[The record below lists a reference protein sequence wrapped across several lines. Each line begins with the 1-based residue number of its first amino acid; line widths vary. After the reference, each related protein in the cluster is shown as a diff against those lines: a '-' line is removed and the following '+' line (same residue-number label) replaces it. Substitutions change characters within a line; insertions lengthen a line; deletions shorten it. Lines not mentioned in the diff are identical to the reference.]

1 MFYKRENGEQWHGQG
16 TDIGLDG
23 KQILV
28 KHDSTYV
35 RVHTCRITHA
45 IISDQNEIHRANH
58 DYKKNS
64 GNNQRKSSQLKSRA
78 TEIDRSEEDYQRN
91 LLIIV
96 I

>member
-35 RVHTCRITHA
+35 RVHA
-45 IISDQNEIHRANH
+45 
-58 DYKKNS
+58 YM
-64 GNNQRKSSQLKSRA
+64 
-78 TEIDRSEEDYQRN
+78 
-91 LLIIV
+91 
-96 I
+96 